1 MTVFSNGRLR
11 TALLLLITSILAG
24 ACASKGPM
32 TRIGLEA
39 LLEDVEKKSYLIK
52 QFRVEFVKTRQSS
65 VFDRE
70 LSVRAMLVYQ
80 KPDSFRLSL
89 KGDVN
94 MDILSDGKLITLIHD
109 HRDEET
115 YHVMGERDMAK
126 FTDPLMLLID
136 GIGNGAL
143 RRFQVTKYEQEGD
156 RIIMEVEPGN
166 GNHFERIRSATLRF
180 SILGEIVSV
189 DIKFKN
195 GDVDKTVFESWALLA
210 DDDPEILQ
218 MKQLLRGMRAVSAS
232 GVSSDRD
239 DGLPEIGQVSR
250 R

>member
-1 MTVFSNGRLR
+1 MTAFSLGRVR
-11 TALLLLITSILAG
+11 TALFILISTILAG

-32 TRIGLEA
+32 TRIGLND
-39 LLEDVEKKSYLIK
+39 LLEDIEKKSYLIK
-52 QFRVEFVKTRQSS
+52 QFRVEFVKTRHSS

-70 LSVRAMLVYQ
+70 LSVRGLLIYQ

-89 KGDVN
+89 TGDVH
-94 MDILSDGKLITLIHD
+94 MDILSDGKLIRLIHD

-143 RRFQVTKYEQEGD
+143 RRFQVTRYEQEGD
-156 RIIMEVEPGN
+156 RILIEVEPGN
-166 GNHFERIRSATLRF
+166 GNHFERIKSAILRF
-180 SILGEIVSV
+180 SILGDILSV
-189 DIKFKN
+189 DINFKN
-195 GDVDKTVFESWALLA
+195 GDVDRTVFESWFLVS

-218 MKQLLRGMRAVSAS
+218 MKKLLKRIRPAPTL
-232 GVSSDRD
+232 GVSGPWEDETILEAGNR
-239 DGLPEIGQVSR
+239 
-250 R
+250 